1 MSIAVDAPA
10 SPAPVPHVLS
20 VRGLPAERIPTRR
33 LVGVELRKMFDTR
46 SGFWLI
52 TGGAILAAV
61 ATVAI
66 VLFASDDDLAY
77 GAFAAAIGMPLSVL
91 LPMTAILAVTSEWSQ
106 RTGLATFTLVPHRG
120 RVIRVKLAATLL
132 VGAASIVLAFAIGAL
147 GNVIGSQIAGIPMT
161 WDMSAG
167 HVATIFVANGLGM
180 LAGFTLGVLIR
191 NSPGAIVAYF
201 VYALVL
207 PAALGALASAQPWF
221 RDLQGWVDF
230 QFASTRLYDEHV
242 AGQDWAHLGTSGLI
256 WLVVPLAIGLRL
268 VVRSEVK

>member
-1 MSIAVDAPA
+1 MSIAVDAAAAARPT
-10 SPAPVPHVLS
+10 LS

-52 TGGAILAAV
+52 TGGGILAAM
-61 ATVAI
+61 ATVVT
-66 VLFASDDDLAY
+66 VLFAPDDQLAY

-106 RTGLATFTLVPHRG
+106 RTGLATFTLVPNRG
-120 RVIRVKLAATLL
+120 RVIGVKLAATLL
-132 VGAASIVLAFAIGAL
+132 VGAASIALAFSIGAL
-147 GNVIGSQIAGIPMT
+147 GNVIGSRIAGVPLT
-161 WDMSAG
+161 WDVSPG
-167 HVATIFVANGLGM
+167 HAATIFLANGLGM
-180 LAGFTLGVLIR
+180 LMGFTLGVLIR

-201 VYALVL
+201 VYGLVL
-207 PAALGALASAQPWF
+207 PAAFGALASVQSWF

-230 QFASTRLYDEHV
+230 QFASTRFYEENV
-242 AGQDWAHLGTSGLI
+242 AGQDWAHLATSGLI
-256 WLVVPLAIGLRL
+256 WLGIPLAIGLRL